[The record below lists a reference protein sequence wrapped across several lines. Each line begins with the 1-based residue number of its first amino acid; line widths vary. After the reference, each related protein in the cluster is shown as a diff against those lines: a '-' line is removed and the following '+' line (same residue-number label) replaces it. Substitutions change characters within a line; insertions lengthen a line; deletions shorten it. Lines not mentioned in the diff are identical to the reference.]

1 MPRGWLKEGL
11 GDPGDVMFP
20 DLGSDSVN
28 IHKLYTNNLCTFCIC
43 VLVAQLCP
51 TLQPHGL

>member
-1 MPRGWLKEGL
+1 MDILGL
-11 GDPGDVMFP
+11 FLVSF
-20 DLGSDSVN
+20 SVLS
-28 IHKLYTNNLCTFCIC
+28 IDKFCDEFYLQGVC